1 MLDSQDA
8 RLNALQ
14 RRMSVNLNLSYKLKK
29 LRKERDMTQ
38 EEVASR
44 LGVTYQS
51 VSRWENGLSYPDI
64 ALLPVIASLF
74 GVSLDQLFGMDEA
87 SEQEEIRKLD
97 DEDRDLSPEERISR
111 VKQLTV
117 EFPNSAYLKF
127 RLMEAYH
134 IAGPTLSSARLEEMR
149 TLCRYVIA
157 HIAESGSKDAEL
169 YRDEA
174 ISYMID
180 VEETDRVGEWCA
192 LLDHR
197 SRITSLDAMVNRYD
211 YQNDVDMY
219 NYTIQWHLIKTMT
232 AAFRSDFCKRDA
244 QTYKNAKAR
253 VDGQLVILKIMDAMG
268 DPEIEMDGW
277 VFEREFA
284 YRRLAAGYFG
294 AGQMEAGYSAME
306 KSIGILEKVMNVP
319 DGTVLVYHCPALD
332 LSTTLI
338 QQAHRRSWVETAI
351 WCYTESEGWAW
362 FQPVREEKRFL
373 EFVSRLKSLLSETV
387 SVDPGK
393 E

>member
-1 MLDSQDA
+1 M
-8 RLNALQ
+8 
-14 RRMSVNLNLSYKLKK
+14 NLNLSFKLKK
-29 LRKERDMTQ
+29 LRKEREMTQ

-51 VSRWENGLSYPDI
+51 VSRWENGLYYPDI
-64 ALLPVIASLF
+64 ALLPAIATLF

-87 SEQEEIRKLD
+87 SEQEELRKLD
-97 DEDRDLSPEERISR
+97 EEDRNLSPEERISR

-117 EFPNSAYLKF
+117 EFPKSTYLKF

-134 IAGPTLSSARLEEMR
+134 IAGPTLTGARLEEMR

-180 VEETDRVGEWCA
+180 VEEADRVGEWCA

-219 NYTIQWHLIKTMT
+219 NHTIQWHLIKTMT
-232 AAFRSDFCKRDA
+232 EAFRSDFCKRDA
-244 QTYKNAKAR
+244 QTYKNVRSR
-253 VDGQLVILKIMDAMG
+253 VDGQLVILKILEAMG
-268 DPEIEMDGW
+268 DPEIELDGW

-294 AGQMEAGYSAME
+294 SGQMEAGYSAME
-306 KSIGILEKVMNVP
+306 KSVELLERVMNAP
-319 DGTVLVYHCPALD
+319 DGTVLKYHCPALD

-338 QQAHRRSWVETAI
+338 QQAHRKSWVETAI

-362 FQPVREEKRFL
+362 FQPFREEKRYL
-373 EFVSRLKSLLSETV
+373 SLVSRLKSMLAV
-387 SVDPGK
+387 SVGAGSGENVTEP
-393 E
+393 